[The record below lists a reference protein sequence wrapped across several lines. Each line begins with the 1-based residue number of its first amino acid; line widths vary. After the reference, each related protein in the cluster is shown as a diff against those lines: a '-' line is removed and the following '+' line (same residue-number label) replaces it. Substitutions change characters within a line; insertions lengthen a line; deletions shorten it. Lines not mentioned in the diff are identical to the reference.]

1 MKKSVWST
9 ALVIFLF
16 SLTYCNNTKELTTQ
30 TEALFRKKWILAE
43 LQGQQIPD
51 STKSIFEFSPGR
63 LSGNTGCN
71 SLSADFVAGKHQT
84 IRFAPE
90 ALTKKECPDETSAA
104 LEKNFLDALSKSTK
118 WDISGAELK
127 LGDKENTFIKLRSL

>member
-9 ALVIFLF
+9 ALVVSLFFL
-16 SLTYCNNTKELTTQ
+16 THCNNTKELTTQ
-30 TEALFRKKWILAE
+30 TEALFRKKWKLAE

-51 STKSIFEFSPGR
+51 SSKSIFEFSPGK
-63 LSGNTGCN
+63 LSGSTGCN

-84 IRFAPE
+84 IRFNPE
-90 ALTKKECPDETSAA
+90 ALTKKECPDKTSAA
-104 LEKNFLDALSKSTK
+104 LETTFLDALAKSTK
-118 WDISGAELK
+118 WDISGGELK